1 MQHYWREAPIMLRW
15 MSMTNY
21 KRLSDLEREDVS
33 RMLSQGYSLRS
44 IARSLDRN
52 VSTISREI
60 KLGGCNK
67 RTYRA
72 VTAQNRAKRNSSKR
86 KTGKYKLNDN
96 PSLWKYILKKM
107 KRKKWSPR
115 QIAEELEKDYPLD
128 MTMRISPEA
137 IYTYIYVLPRGSLKK
152 ELTASLRQNHKRRHK
167 QARGVKMERK
177 IEDMLSIEERP
188 KEVEDRIVPGHW
200 EGDLIIGKN
209 NRSALGTLVERTTR
223 TTILIPV
230 KNREAEIVAKAFAKE
245 VRKLPQQMKLTM
257 TYDQG
262 REMAQHKLFTR
273 ISGIKVY
280 FAHPRSPWERGT
292 NENTNGLIR
301 QFFPKGTDFN
311 KVSRYEVK
319 KVQDLLNGRPRQALD
334 FKKPYEVFNQL
345 INNAVALNSRN

>member
-1 MQHYWREAPIMLRW
+1 
-15 MSMTNY
+15 MSNF
-21 KRLSDLEREDVS
+21 KRLSDLEREEIS
-33 RMLSQGYSLRS
+33 RLLSQKCSFRQ
-44 IARSLDRN
+44 IAGILGRN

-60 KLGGCNK
+60 NAGGGNK
-67 RTYRA
+67 YTYRA
-72 VTAQNRAKRNSSKR
+72 VRAQNRARRNAAKR
-86 KTGKYKLNDN
+86 KSGKHKLNDN
-96 PSLWKYILKKM
+96 PKLWTYIRKKLK
-107 KRKKWSPR
+107 KKWSPR
-115 QIAEELEKDYPLD
+115 QIAEELEIDYPLD
-128 MTMRISPEA
+128 MTMHISPEA

-152 ELTASLRQNHKRRHK
+152 ELTACLRRNHKRRYK

-188 KEVEDRIVPGHW
+188 KEVEYRIIPGHW
-200 EGDLIIGKN
+200 EGDLIIGKY

-230 KNREAEIVAKAFAKE
+230 KSKDAEVVAKAFAKE
-245 VRKLPQQMKLTM
+245 VKKLPQQMKLTL

-262 REMAQHKLFTR
+262 REMAKHKLFT
-273 ISGIKVY
+273 GITGVKVY

-319 KVQDLLNGRPRQALD
+319 KVQDLLNGRPRAALG
-334 FKKPYEVFNQL
+334 FRKPYQVFNEL
-345 INNAVALNSRN
+345 INNSVALNSRN

>member
-1 MQHYWREAPIMLRW
+1 MI
-15 MSMTNY
+15 NY
-21 KRLSDLEREDVS
+21 KRLSDLEREDIS
-33 RMLSQGYSLRS
+33 RMLSQKCSFRG
-44 IARSLDRN
+44 IAKVLGRN

-60 KLGGCNK
+60 NAGSCNK
-67 RTYRA
+67 YTYRA
-72 VTAQNRAKRNSSKR
+72 VKAQNRARRNSSKR
-86 KTGKYKLNDN
+86 KSGKHKLNGQ
-96 PSLWKYILKKM
+96 PELWKYIRKKLE
-107 KRKKWSPR
+107 KKWSPR

-152 ELTASLRQNHKRRHK
+152 ELTSCLRQNRKRRHK
-167 QARGVKMERK
+167 QSRGVKIERK

-188 KEVEDRIVPGHW
+188 LEVEDRIIPGHW
-200 EGDLIIGKN
+200 EGDLIVGKN

-223 TTILIPV
+223 TTILVPV

-262 REMAQHKLFTR
+262 REMAKYKLFTS
-273 ISGIKVY
+273 ITGIKVY

-311 KVSRYEVK
+311 KVSKYEIK
-319 KVQDLLNGRPRQALD
+319 KVQDLLNGRPRQVLN
-334 FKKPYEVFNQL
+334 FQKPYEVFNQL
-345 INNAVALNSRN
+345 INSSVALNSRN

>member
-1 MQHYWREAPIMLRW
+1 
-15 MSMTNY
+15 
-21 KRLSDLEREDVS
+21 
-33 RMLSQGYSLRS
+33 MLSQKCSFRD
-44 IARSLDRN
+44 IAKALNRET
-52 VSTISREI
+52 STISREVSN
-60 KLGGCNK
+60 GGCNK
-67 RTYRA
+67 YTYRA
-72 VTAQNRAKRNSSKR
+72 AKAQRRAQRNSSKR
-86 KTGKYKLNDN
+86 KAGKRRLNN
-96 PSLWKYILKKM
+96 EEQLWKYIRHKLIK
-107 KRKKWSPR
+107 KKWSPR

-137 IYTYIYVLPRGSLKK
+137 IYTYIYVLPRGALKK
-152 ELTASLRQNHKRRHK
+152 ELTACLRYNHKRRHK
-167 QARGVKMERK
+167 QPRGVKIERN

-188 KEVEDRIVPGHW
+188 KEVEDRIIPGHW

-223 TTILIPV
+223 TTILVPI
-230 KNREAEIVAKAFAKE
+230 KNREAETVAKSFAKE
-245 VRKLPQQMKLTM
+245 VKKLPQQMKLSM

-262 REMAQHKLFTR
+262 REMAQHKLFTN

-319 KVQDLLNGRPRQALD
+319 KVQNLLNGRPRAALD
-334 FKKPYEVFNQL
+334 FQKPYEVFNQL
-345 INNAVALNSRN
+345 INQDCCVRS